1 MGMNPMEG
9 IATTIQE
16 AAGLQSITSLMLTN
30 MAMYLSMQKTAVI
43 KDL

>member
-16 AAGLQSITSLMLTN
+16 AAAMQSITSLMLMQ
-30 MAMYLSMQKTAVI
+30 MAVYLSMQKTAVI